1 MTNKNQGNRRKKRVY
16 KLIDKRLADND
27 HTREMILFTV
37 TAYAAFVMSAF
48 SITNFLL

>member
-1 MTNKNQGNRRKKRVY
+1 MTNQNQGKQRRKRVY
-16 KLIDKRLADND
+16 KRIDKRLADND

-37 TAYAAFVMSAF
+37 TAYAAFVMSAL